1 MWDATWA
8 CLDALTPHQRVF
20 RPRQR
25 LPRFLRRRV
34 QALDSFID
42 SHNLSGLSS
51 FAQLHLIRF
60 PKFPPS
66 FPDRQLASSCGD
78 TGSAHRQGSAVQQ
91 HGFVRHP
98 DRWTGRILR
107 PSGGFAGTPVACG
120 CDPCSDTFCT
130 CDEVVHSEAGSK
142 PSVLCVVTGSLQF
155 QPGSCMRLPLRST
168 R

>member
-66 FPDRQLASSCGD
+66 FPDRQPQVAA
-78 TGSAHRQGSAVQQ
+78 TQAAHTARAVQCSSMVSS
-91 HGFVRHP
+91 G
-98 DRWTGRILR
+98 ILTA
-107 PSGGFAGTPVACG
+107 GLAAFFALLVASPALLSPAGVIPVLTPFAPVTR
-120 CDPCSDTFCT
+120 SCT
-130 CDEVVHSEAGSK
+130 VKLAASRR
-142 PSVLCVVTGSLQF
+142 
-155 QPGSCMRLPLRST
+155 SCAW
-168 R
+168 